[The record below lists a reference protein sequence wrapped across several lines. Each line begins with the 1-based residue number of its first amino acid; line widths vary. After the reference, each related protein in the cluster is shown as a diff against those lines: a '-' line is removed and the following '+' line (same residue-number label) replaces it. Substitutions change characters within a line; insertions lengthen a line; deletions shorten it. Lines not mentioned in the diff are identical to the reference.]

1 MVNTHLPGLIDAK
14 APMKT
19 VEEFK
24 VKVDGK
30 MDKHKINHKIV
41 SDRQLKL

>member
-1 MVNTHLPGLIDAK
+1 MVNTHLPELIDAK

-24 VKVDGK
+24 GHVDK
-30 MDKHKINHKIV
+30 
-41 SDRQLKL
+41 KLT